1 MSPKRI
7 LGLLSLLMGIQPVA
21 TDLYL
26 PALPAITA
34 DLQASVAQAQMTLSA
49 MLLAFG
55 SSQLVW
61 GPLSDRFGRK
71 PILLWGLAAF
81 TVAGMGCVL
90 STTISQLVLWR
101 ALQGAAMGA
110 VVMCGRA
117 IVRDLYMPEV
127 GARVMS
133 KALTGL
139 GVMAA
144 ICPPLGGLMTDLWN
158 WHAALALV
166 AMFGLIAWML
176 VAWKFEET
184 VPVKNL
190 QALRASVL
198 VQTWWAIVRHPTFV
212 AFTAVSLCSYLG
224 LFTFLVSSSF
234 VFMGVLKLAR
244 WEYGLLLFSM
254 AFVYLNGTLL
264 CRRLLLRFGVPR
276 TVAFGGCLSVLG
288 GGWMVLNVW
297 LGWVSVPSI
306 MLPYYCYILGHGIHQ
321 PCGQSGAIGPFPQAA
336 GAASAL
342 GGFLMM
348 SVAFVTGLWLGTQA
362 DGSVFPMVNTLGFW
376 SLLTALSAWVLVMRQ
391 PSVHP

>member
-7 LGLLSLLMGIQPVA
+7 VGLLSLLMGIQPVA

-34 DLQASVAQAQMTLSA
+34 DLHASVAQAHLTLSA
-49 MLLAFG
+49 LLLAFG

-61 GPLSDRFGRK
+61 GPLSDRYGRK

-81 TVAGMGCVL
+81 TLAGVGCVL
-90 STTISQLVLWR
+90 SNTISQLILWR

-144 ICPPLGGLMTDLWN
+144 ICAPLGGLLTDLWN

-166 AMFGLIAWML
+166 ALFGLIAWLL

-184 VPVKNL
+184 VQVKNL

-198 VQTWWAIVRHPTFV
+198 VQTWWHIVRHPTFV
-212 AFTAVSLCSYLG
+212 AFTAVAVCSYLG
-224 LFTFLVSSSF
+224 LFTFLASSSF
-234 VFMGVLKLAR
+234 VFIDVLRLAR

-254 AFVYLNGTLL
+254 AFVYLIGTLL
-264 CRRLLLRFGVPR
+264 CRRLLLRFGVRR
-276 TVAFGGCLSVLG
+276 TVAFGGCLSVFG
-288 GGWMVLNVW
+288 GGWMV
-297 LGWVSVPSI
+297 P
-306 MLPYYCYILGHGIHQ
+306 
-321 PCGQSGAIGPFPQAA
+321 
-336 GAASAL
+336 
-342 GGFLMM
+342 
-348 SVAFVTGLWLGTQA
+348 
-362 DGSVFPMVNTLGFW
+362 
-376 SLLTALSAWVLVMRQ
+376 TA
-391 PSVHP
+391 

>member
-1 MSPKRI
+1 MSPQLI
-7 LGLLSLLMGIQPVA
+7 VGLLSMLLGIQPVA

-34 DLQASVAQAQMTLSA
+34 DLQATVAQAHLTLSA
-49 MLLAFG
+49 LLLAFG
-55 SSQLVW
+55 TSQLVW

-81 TVAGMGCVL
+81 ALAGMGCVL
-90 STTISQLVLWR
+90 STAMQELIVWR
-101 ALQGAAMGA
+101 SLQGAAMGA

-139 GVMAA
+139 GMTAA
-144 ICPPLGGLMTDLWN
+144 ICAPLGGLLTDLWG

-166 AMFGLIAWML
+166 AAFGLISWVM

-184 VPVKNL
+184 VHVKNPH
-190 QALRASVL
+190 ALRGRVL
-198 VQTWWAIVRHPTFV
+198 VQTWWHIVRHPTFV
-212 AFTAVSLCSYLG
+212 AFTAVALCSYVG
-224 LFTFLVSSSF
+224 LFTFLASSSF
-234 VFMGVLKLAR
+234 VFIGLLKLAR
-244 WEYGLLLFSM
+244 WEYGLLMFSM

-264 CRRLLLRFGVPR
+264 CRRLLQRFGVRR
-276 TVAFGGCLSVLG
+276 TVALGGCLSVFG
-288 GGWMVLNVW
+288 GGWMVLNAW
-297 LGWVSVPSI
+297 LGWVSVASI
-306 MLPYYCYILGHGIHQ
+306 MLPYYFFILGHGIHQ

-348 SVAFVTGLWLGTQA
+348 VVAFATGIWLGTQT

-376 SLLTALSAWVLVMRQ
+376 SLLTTLSAWGLVWRQ
-391 PSVHP
+391 SERQA

>member
-1 MSPKRI
+1 MSPKVI
-7 LGLLSLLMGIQPVA
+7 VGLLSLLMGIQPVA

-34 DLQASVAQAQMTLSA
+34 DLQASVAQAHMTLSA
-49 MLLAFG
+49 LLLAFG

-81 TVAGMGCVL
+81 SLAGMGCVL
-90 STTISQLVLWR
+90 SSTISQLIFWR
-101 ALQGAAMGA
+101 SLQGAAMGA

-127 GARVMS
+127 GARMMS

-144 ICPPLGGLMTDLWN
+144 ICAPLGGLLTDLWN
-158 WHAALALV
+158 WHAALAMV
-166 AMFGLIAWML
+166 AVFGWVSWML
-176 VAWKFEET
+176 VALKFEET
-184 VPVKNL
+184 VQIKNL

-198 VQTWWAIVRHPTFV
+198 VKTWWAIVRHPTFV
-212 AFTAVSLCSYLG
+212 AFTAVSVCSYLG
-224 LFTFLVSSSF
+224 LFTFLASSSF
-234 VFMGVLKLAR
+234 VFIGLLKLAR

-264 CRRLLLRFGVPR
+264 CRRLLLHFGVRR
-276 TVAFGGCLSVLG
+276 TVAFGGCLSVFG
-288 GGWMVLNVW
+288 GGWMVLNAW
-297 LGWVSVPSI
+297 LGWVSVASI
-306 MLPYYCYILGHGIHQ
+306 MLPYYFFILGHGIHQ

-348 SVAFVTGLWLGTQA
+348 VVAFATGIWLGTQA

-376 SLLTALSAWVLVMRQ
+376 SLLTALSAWGLVMRQ
-391 PSVHP
+391 ASAKQ

>member
-7 LGLLSLLMGIQPVA
+7 VGLLSLLMGIQPVA

-34 DLQASVAQAQMTLSA
+34 DLQASVAQAHLTLSA
-49 MLLAFG
+49 LLLAFG

-90 STTISQLVLWR
+90 STTISQLILWR

-144 ICPPLGGLMTDLWN
+144 VCAPLGGLLTDLWN

-166 AMFGLIAWML
+166 AVFGLIAWLL

-190 QALRASVL
+190 QALRARVL
-198 VQTWWAIVRHPTFV
+198 MQTWWHIVRHPTFV
-212 AFTAVSLCSYLG
+212 AFTAVSVCSYLG
-224 LFTFLVSSSF
+224 LFTFLASSSF
-234 VFMGVLKLAR
+234 VFIGLLKLAR

-254 AFVYLNGTLL
+254 SMVYLNGTLL
-264 CRRLLLRFGVPR
+264 CRRLLLRFGVRR
-276 TVAFGGCLSVLG
+276 TVAFGGCLSVFG
-288 GGWMVLNVW
+288 GGWMVLNAW

-306 MLPYYCYILGHGIHQ
+306 MLPYYFFILGHGIHQ

-348 SVAFVTGLWLGTQA
+348 VLAFTTGLWLGTQA

-376 SLLTALSAWVLVMRQ
+376 CLLTALSAWGLVMRQ
-391 PSVHP
+391 ASAQP

>member
-7 LGLLSLLMGIQPVA
+7 VGLLSLLMGIQPVA

-34 DLQASVAQAQMTLSA
+34 DLQASVAQAHLTLSA
-49 MLLAFG
+49 LLLAFG

-71 PILLWGLAAF
+71 PVLLWGLAAF

-90 STTISQLVLWR
+90 STTISQLILWR

-117 IVRDLYMPEV
+117 IVRDLYMPEM

-144 ICPPLGGLMTDLWN
+144 VCAPLGGLLTDLWN

-166 AMFGLIAWML
+166 AVFGLIAWLL

-190 QALRASVL
+190 QALRARVL
-198 VQTWWAIVRHPTFV
+198 MQTWWHIVRHPTFV
-212 AFTAVSLCSYLG
+212 AFTAVSVCSYLG
-224 LFTFLVSSSF
+224 LFTFLASSSF
-234 VFMGVLKLAR
+234 VFIGLLKLAR

-254 AFVYLNGTLL
+254 SMVYLNGTLL
-264 CRRLLLRFGVPR
+264 CRRLLLRFGVRR
-276 TVAFGGCLSVLG
+276 TVAFGGCLSVFG
-288 GGWMVLNVW
+288 GGWMVLNAW

-306 MLPYYCYILGHGIHQ
+306 MLPYYFFILGHGIHQ

-348 SVAFVTGLWLGTQA
+348 VLAFTTGLWLGTQA

-376 SLLTALSAWVLVMRQ
+376 SLLTALSAWGLVMRQ
-391 PSVHP
+391 ASAQP